1 MAIVENRS
9 TEIGDV
15 MRIESDVPIVGI
27 VTLNNYIDDIQGE
40 QIIDGD
46 PVNIN
51 AVILSQD
58 ISEDASFDGSEVVF
72 SSPLVNG
79 ELGLVEI
86 QKDELEAGKTYKL
99 EFTVK
104 QNMATFHKLNL
115 YHSSA
120 SAIIQYSQIQVG
132 QDVGVLCLIT
142 PTVNDSDTNKNLRLS
157 ISDISVQ
164 LGDSIVLTDFSLN
177 EVSTQSRYFKKEF
190 RYSTDGGLNFT
201 GWMDLNNV
209 NVQNIVVSRRDL
221 FVTEI
226 KLTRQGLNPTGELVF
241 NSLNIGGIYKELPYK
256 IYGKTIFNDFFTVN
270 DAGVIAWQINVLEK
284 LYKDGILPWYI
295 ERDTGE
301 EYIIGQP
308 SLPQQYTVTVSV
320 VGGTSDNASVTVE
333 EGEGITVKFT
343 PDADKYLYEIT
354 VNGEKISTYNTDQ
367 DNLTTISITNITEDK
382 LVSANFIDI
391 PDVGYLYNLRT
402 VLPTDP
408 DKNLISNGE
417 WFLPSSSDF
426 YSLRSMAPTGVPQP
440 PLRYRTLFSH
450 KHINNQ
456 SMEIDSYTN
465 RYNFSAYYKVP
476 CIVGGQGMN
485 NYLVQEDTRYIMTD
499 GVVYLTNGFFDSSN
513 IQSGFLVRLC
523 RNLKTGES
531 SLPNGTV
538 LSEVYVGNDLK
549 EYRLVKMGNRVW
561 LAEDLK
567 ETKYVDGTDVQEFL
581 TVFDWQE
588 YHKTASPILGSM
600 IKVENISV

>member
-27 VTLNNYIDDIQGE
+27 VTLNNYIDDTQGE

-46 PVNIN
+46 SVNIN

-72 SSPLVNG
+72 SSPLING
-79 ELGLVEI
+79 ELVLVEI

-104 QNMATFHKLNL
+104 QNTATFHKLNL

-132 QDVGVLCLIT
+132 QDVDVLCLIT

-417 WFLPSSSDF
+417 WFLPSASDF

-499 GVVYLTNGFFDSSN
+499 GVVYLTSGFFDSSN

>member
-27 VTLNNYIDDIQGE
+27 VTLNNYVDDIQGE

-58 ISEDASFDGSEVVF
+58 ISEGASFDGSEVVF

-104 QNMATFHKLNL
+104 QNTVTFHKLNL

-120 SAIIQYSQIQVG
+120 SAIIQYSQIKVG
-132 QDVGVLCLIT
+132 QDVDVLCLIT

-320 VGGTSDNASVTVE
+320 VGGTADNASITVE
-333 EGEGITVKFT
+333 EGGGTTVKFT

-402 VLPTDP
+402 VSPTDP
-408 DKNLISNGE
+408 DKNLVSSNE
-417 WFLPSSSDF
+417 WFLPSISDF
-426 YSLRSMAPTGVPQP
+426 DSVRSISGSGVPVP
-440 PLRYRTLFSH
+440 PLRYRTLFVP
-450 KHINNQ
+450 KEINGQ
-456 SMEIDSYTN
+456 IIDVDSYTN
-465 RYNFSAYYKVP
+465 RYNFSAYYNAP
-476 CIVGGQGMN
+476 CIQGGVYMN
-485 NYLVQEDTRYIMTD
+485 RYLVYENTRYLARG
-499 GVVYLTNGFFDSSN
+499 GVIYLANGIVDNSV
-513 IQSGFLVRLC
+513 IQKGSLIRLC

-549 EYRLVKMGNRVW
+549 EYRLAKMGNRVW

-567 ETKYVDGTDVQEFL
+567 ETKYADGTDVQEFL
-581 TVFDWQE
+581 TVLDWQE